1 MDVVLRVTMVSMA
14 LLAVARAADAQAPEG
29 RATTD
34 TSDLVDVLTEW
45 FRGDEAQPRSAF
57 DPTSR
62 MVAFAPVIG
71 YKPESKLIL
80 GAAGNVAFFRGDPND
95 TRISSGILSLTITT
109 EGQTAINLRYGA
121 FATGD
126 RWKVEGDNRFQ
137 WTSQN
142 TYGLGAATPSSARV
156 NAEYDFFRVYNS
168 VYRAIQRGL
177 FVGAGLHFNT
187 QTNVRPPDDMQ
198 AAWPAS
204 GYIQYSQL
212 HNLPLES
219 QTSGGVSA
227 SLMYDTRDN
236 PINAGRGSMANVSYR
251 PFFRGFLGGDTNW
264 QELYLDARTYVRLS
278 TDRGDKLAFW
288 LWGDV
293 VTGGI
298 APYFDLPAIGM
309 DTYGRSGRGY
319 GEGRYRGER
328 LLYGE
333 VEYRGRV
340 SPNGLLGLVA
350 FLNTTT
356 LTNLREGQQ
365 LFDNFAPGAG
375 AGLRV
380 LFNKHSRTNICVDLG
395 FGKDGSHG
403 LYLAIQEAF

>member
-1 MDVVLRVTMVSMA
+1 MKVVLRLTVMSMA
-14 LLAVARAADAQAPEG
+14 LLAVTREAGAQAPEE
-29 RATTD
+29 RATREM
-34 TSDLVDVLTEW
+34 SDLIDVLRGW
-45 FRGDEAQPRSAF
+45 FRDQAEPRAAF

-80 GAAGNVAFFRGDPND
+80 GAAGNVAYFRGDPHD
-95 TRISSGILSLTITT
+95 TRISSGIVSLNITT
-109 EGQTAINLRYGA
+109 EGQTAINFRYGA
-121 FATGD
+121 FASGD
-126 RWKVEGDNRFQ
+126 RWRVEGDNRFQ

-156 NAEYDFFRVYNS
+156 NAKYDFFRVYNS
-168 VYRAIQRGL
+168 VYRAVQRGV
-177 FVGAGLHFNT
+177 FVGVGLHFNT
-187 QTNVRPPDDMQ
+187 QTNVRPRDDMQ

-204 GYIQYSQL
+204 GYVQYSEL
-212 HNLPLES
+212 HDLPLDS

-227 SLMYDTRDN
+227 SVMYDTRDN
-236 PINAGRGSMANVSYR
+236 PINPDRGSMANVSYR
-251 PFFRGFLGGDTNW
+251 PFFKGFLGGDTSW
-264 QELYLDARTYVRLS
+264 QELSLDARTYASLS
-278 TDRGDKLAFW
+278 TDRRHKLAFW

-293 VTGGI
+293 VTSGV

-333 VEYRGRV
+333 VEYRGPLSR
-340 SPNGLLGLVA
+340 NGLLGWVA

-356 LTNLREGQQ
+356 VTNLQEGQQ

-375 AGLRV
+375 AGLRL
-380 LFNKHSRTNICVDLG
+380 LFNKHSRTNICLDLG
-395 FGKDGSHG
+395 FGKDGSRG
-403 LYLAIQEAF
+403 LYLGVQEAF